1 LAVGFVE
8 AGAFPFAAAP
18 AEAGPDAAGFA
29 FAAARS
35 RRALRRCGRVL
46 GRLPKTSRSPFPP
59 EEESLEAMALI
70 LPHRSNRAPRDP
82 KRETKRPRFTY

>member
-1 LAVGFVE
+1 LGSVR
-8 AGAFPFAAAP
+8 AGAFPSAVAP

-29 FAAARS
+29 FAPVRS